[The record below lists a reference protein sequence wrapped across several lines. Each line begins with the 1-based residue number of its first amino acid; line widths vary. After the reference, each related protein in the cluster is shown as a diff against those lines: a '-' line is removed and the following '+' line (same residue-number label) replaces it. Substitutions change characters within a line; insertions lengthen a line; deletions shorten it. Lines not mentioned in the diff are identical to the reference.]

1 VILNRIIK
9 TTYFVNHVGK
19 LLITKWKVGH
29 NNMLTF
35 KEVCEELSKLDETTL
50 LEVLDITS
58 NEIVNKF
65 QDKIE
70 EDLESLAIDLEKDST
85 LDLFNQDID

>member
-1 VILNRIIK
+1 M
-9 TTYFVNHVGK
+9 GK

-58 NEIVNKF
+58 DEIVNKF

-70 EDLESLAIDLEKDST
+70 EDLESLTIEDSV